1 VGRTGG
7 ILAPMVVGAILVR
20 WPGRQDLVFFQFA
33 LVILVGL
40 ISVAVLGKET
50 RGLGLEEIAG

>member
-1 VGRTGG
+1 
-7 ILAPMVVGAILVR
+7 MVVGAILVR